1 MQASLQLPLLKQ
13 QLQASLQLL
22 PFNNTIH
29 LTGTSS
35 VCFLRST
42 PR

>member
-22 PFNNTIH
+22 LYTIFKTNSKINNNSWR
-29 LTGTSS
+29 G
-35 VCFLRST
+35 LR
-42 PR
+42 